1 MIWFLG
7 ALGLLVTGA
16 CLSALLPSNRQ
27 TSWISASTAVAAS
40 VIGIVQSVAALYQRT
55 GLHLQLPWHF
65 PFSGEI
71 CFLVDPL
78 AAFFLLCIFLLV
90 GMTAIFGLVNTRD
103 DAASVKR
110 FHGFNFNLLAASMV
124 LVVTA
129 HHAWAFLVAWEIMGL
144 TSFFLI
150 LTDHRQ
156 KATREAAWI
165 YLVATQIGA
174 TFLFVMFAL
183 MGHQAGGFAFDTIQ
197 DACAG
202 IPPHTAGIW
211 FILALVGFGTKAGF
225 FPLHVWLPEAHPAAP
240 SHISAL
246 LSGVMIKTGIYGILR
261 VLTFFDVC
269 PPWWGYAL
277 LAIGIVSGLAAM
289 LFAIAQHDLKR
300 LLAYSSI
307 ENIGIIAIGT
317 GLGVLG
323 LAYGNP
329 VMAGLGFAGALLH
342 VLNHGIFKGLLF
354 MAAGAVYHA
363 TGKRTMDDLGGLM
376 KTMPC
381 TGMAFLGAAL
391 SICGLPPF
399 NGFISEF
406 LIYAAAFSGLSRW
419 ATPFANGSMVA
430 VILGLV
436 MIGGLAVITFTKAF
450 GITFLGAPRNRDAG
464 HAHEP
469 PFTVQALFIVM
480 ALACLAIGLAAPW
493 IINFFAQPVAQ
504 MAALPAQATG
514 DILFQAGILMANIS
528 TISCCVII
536 LVSLLACLRYFLLA
550 RREVRQGCTWDC
562 GYRHPSARM
571 QYTSSSF
578 AQPVTAFF
586 RIFIRSR
593 RTVEAPQGLFPE
605 KGASF
610 SSHTPDLLSETF
622 YKPLFAAIR
631 NTFTRLRPLQSGR
644 IQLYVLYILL
654 TLFILLGWQMLV
666 QP

>member
-27 TSWISASTAVAAS
+27 TSWISAATAVAAS
-40 VIGIVQSVAALYQRT
+40 IIGTTRAAVALHQRT
-55 GLHLQLPWHF
+55 DLHIQIPWHF
-65 PFSGEI
+65 PFADGI
-71 CFLVDPL
+71 CFLIDPL

-90 GMTAIFGLVNTRD
+90 GLTAVYGVVNTRN
-103 DAASVKR
+103 DATSVKR

-150 LTDHRQ
+150 LTDHQQ
-156 KATREAAWI
+156 KTTREAAWI

-183 MGHQAGGFAFDTIQ
+183 MGHQAGGFSFNAIQ
-197 DACAG
+197 DACTG

-211 FILALVGFGTKAGF
+211 FVLALVGFGTKAGF

-240 SHISAL
+240 SHVSAL

-261 VLTFFDVC
+261 ILTFFDVY
-269 PPWWGYAL
+269 PPWWGYTL

-317 GLGVLG
+317 GIGVLG
-323 LAYGNP
+323 LAYGHP
-329 VMAGLGFAGALLH
+329 AMAGLGFAGALLH
-342 VLNHGIFKGLLF
+342 VFNHGLFKGLLF

-381 TGMAFLGAAL
+381 TGLAFLGAAIA
-391 SICGLPPF
+391 ICGLPPF

-406 LIYAAAFSGLSRW
+406 LIYAGAFSGLSRW
-419 ATPFANGSMVA
+419 ATPFTNGSLVA

-436 MIGGLAVITFTKAF
+436 MIGGLAVVTFTKAF
-450 GITFLGAPRNRDAG
+450 GITFLGAPRSRACD

-469 PFTVQALFIVM
+469 PLAIQALFITM
-480 ALACLAIGLAAPW
+480 ALACLVAGLAAPW

-504 MAALPAQATG
+504 LAGLPLQTTG
-514 DILFQAGILMANIS
+514 DILFQTGIILAHIAE
-528 TISCCVII
+528 ISCCVII
-536 LVSLLACLRYFLLA
+536 LTSLLACLRYFLLA
-550 RREVRQGCTWDC
+550 RREVRQSCTWDC
-562 GYRHPSARM
+562 GYRYPSARM

-578 AQPVTAFF
+578 VQPVTAFF

-593 RTVEAPQGLFPE
+593 RMVDRPKGLFPE
-605 KGASF
+605 KGAF
-610 SSHTPDLLSETF
+610 ASHTPDLLSEAL
-622 YKPLFAAIR
+622 YKPLFTTIR
-631 NTFTRLRPLQSGR
+631 LAFTRLRPLQSGR

-654 TLFILLGWQMLV
+654 TLFILLGWQMLA